1 MNRAASVPN
10 GMRNDEAKQR
20 ASRIKKPCRAWILY
34 WMRGVWEMTCP
45 RGRKVSWNGMMLT
58 ASRDEICGAT
68 MIAVSSGGT
77 YRTGTCRRHAR
88 LHRFPSKLRLIS
100 KKNAAL
106 SLLYCFSFFSRA
118 SHSWRRTIPE
128 ARRGM
133 PETAICTWF
142 VLVAGTYMKM
152 RAYCRIC
159 MFTSE
164 VMVLS
169 KPE

>member
-34 WMRGVWEMTCP
+34 WIRGVWEMTCP

-88 LHRFPSKLRLIS
+88 LHRFTSKLRLIS
-100 KKNAAL
+100 KKMRR
-106 SLLYCFSFFSRA
+106 CHCCTVFSFFFFHARHTA
-118 SHSWRRTIPE
+118 GEEPFLKREEECRKRRFAHGSFLLRELI
-128 ARRGM
+128 
-133 PETAICTWF
+133 
-142 VLVAGTYMKM
+142 
-152 RAYCRIC
+152 
-159 MFTSE
+159 
-164 VMVLS
+164 
-169 KPE
+169 

>member
-100 KKNAAL
+100 KKCGAVTAVL
-106 SLLYCFSFFSRA
+106 FFLFSFFTRVTQLA
-118 SHSWRRTIPE
+118 KNHS
-128 ARRGM
+128 
-133 PETAICTWF
+133 
-142 VLVAGTYMKM
+142 
-152 RAYCRIC
+152 
-159 MFTSE
+159 
-164 VMVLS
+164 
-169 KPE
+169 